1 MLGVQLETVVVDG
14 MNSFLIIVFFVVS
27 SQRKKIEKVYR
38 LSLFN
43 FYFMYKIYYTKCPI
57 HSSRSP
63 GRRSIT
69 GISTIV

>member
-27 SQRKKIEKVYR
+27 SQRKKIEKGVSPFSIFISVMR
-38 LSLFN
+38 I
-43 FYFMYKIYYTKCPI
+43 KDYTRCPI

-63 GRRSIT
+63 GRRSMT
-69 GISTIV
+69 GTSTMV